1 MTTSL
6 TEEDYVKILTY
17 YKKNIPNSKKLLKL
31 KAEKILRN
39 KLCRCIKKLDPVN
52 EARSIGIC
60 SKSVLNSKG
69 ATHGKFNCTGKKP
82 FLILQKFKH
91 NTKKKNPQ
99 QKNTKKTNKRNNN
112 TKKIVYKR

>member
-17 YKKNIPNSKKLLKL
+17 YKKKIPNSKKLLKL

-69 ATHGKFNCTGKKP
+69 VTHGKFNCTDKKP
-82 FLILQKFKH
+82 FLILQKYKH
-91 NTKKKNPQ
+91 NTKKTNTKKKNPQ
-99 QKNTKKTNKRNNN
+99 QKKRINNN
-112 TKKIVYKR
+112 TKKNRI